1 MKEFTYTVTNPI
13 GIHARPAGLLA
24 KQAQRYASVCTI
36 TKGDRT
42 QKLTQLM
49 MLMAMGI
56 KQGDTV
62 LVRAEGEDEDCAIQ
76 ELENYFKANLSGRAS
91 KSRFSRLTKGGESF
105 ILQLDKGE
113 SVLTG

>member
-1 MKEFTYTVTNPI
+1 MKEFIYTITNPI

-24 KQAQRYASVCTI
+24 KEAKKYASVCTI
-36 TKGDRT
+36 TKGDKT

-62 LVRAEGEDEDCAIQ
+62 TVWIEGEDENTAAA
-76 ELENYFKANLSGRAS
+76 ELEQYFKANL
-91 KSRFSRLTKGGESF
+91 
-105 ILQLDKGE
+105 
-113 SVLTG
+113 

>member
-24 KQAQRYASVCTI
+24 KEAKKYTSVCTI
-36 TKGDRT
+36 TKGQQT

-56 KQGDTV
+56 KQGDVVTIRV
-62 LVRAEGEDEDCAIQ
+62 EGADEDTAVR
-76 ELENYFKANLSGRAS
+76 ELEAYFKANL
-91 KSRFSRLTKGGESF
+91 
-105 ILQLDKGE
+105 
-113 SVLTG
+113 